1 MTTNQKNNNEV
12 NRSGFYLFDLFEIEE
27 LVRETTYS
35 EIYLK
40 DIKRGNQP
48 ARKKFK
54 QVVAKELQRSE
65 EELFSI
71 TGANGGAE

>member
-12 NRSGFYLFDLFEIEE
+12 NRSGFYLFDLFEIDY
-27 LVRETTYS
+27 LVRNTTYS

-54 QVVAKELQRSE
+54 QVVAKELGIPE
-65 EELFSI
+65 EKLFSMEVRD
-71 TGANGGAE
+71 GD

>member
-12 NRSGFYLFDLFEIEE
+12 NRSGFYLFDLFEIDY
-27 LVRETTYS
+27 LVRNTTYS

-54 QVVAKELQRSE
+54 QVVANELKRSE

-71 TGANGGAE
+71 TEVRNGD

>member
-1 MTTNQKNNNEV
+1 MTTKKAQFHV
-12 NRSGFYLFDLFEIEE
+12 FDLFTIEQ
-27 LVRETTYS
+27 LVEMTTYS

-65 EELFSI
+65 EELFSV
-71 TGANGGAE
+71 AEVRDGD

>member
-12 NRSGFYLFDLFEIEE
+12 NRSGFYLFDLFEIDY
-27 LVRETTYS
+27 LVRNTTYS

-54 QVVAKELQRSE
+54 QVVANELKRSE
-65 EELFSI
+65 EELFSV
-71 TGANGGAE
+71 AEVRDGD